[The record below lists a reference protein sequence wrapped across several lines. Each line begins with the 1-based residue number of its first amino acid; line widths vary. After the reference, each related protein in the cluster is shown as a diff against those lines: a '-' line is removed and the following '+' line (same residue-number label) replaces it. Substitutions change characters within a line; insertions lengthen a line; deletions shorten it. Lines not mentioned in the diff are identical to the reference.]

1 MVITFGSNGVLDAKY
16 KEDGESD
23 VLLLDISD
31 DSEYVWT
38 TSFDPTPLKINSTP
52 SNSLSLKPATNNTSI
67 IVGLTIGL
75 ILFICILSGI
85 TIFYIRYKNSNKA
98 IPTPGNVVKDGD
110 IITIPSDYELSHGKY
125 RI

>member
-1 MVITFGSNGVLDAKY
+1 
-16 KEDGESD
+16 
-23 VLLLDISD
+23 LLDISD

-38 TSFDPTPLKINSTP
+38 TSFDPTPLKNNSTP

-85 TIFYIRYKNSNKA
+85 IIFYIRYKNSNKA